1 MFNYFYHQKVRRS
14 VAVFG
19 SLFNNIY
26 VLRSNSAGQ
35 VISQVKV
42 PLSYAPKSKY
52 LERIRQNP
60 DLDEDTTVALKLPR
74 MSFEITSMQYDAE
87 RKLPKM
93 NNFMRFTDELSG
105 NKAEQ
110 FFTPAP
116 YLINFQLNIYAKT
129 QDDALQ
135 MVEQIIPYFN
145 PTYTI
150 TVKPF
155 TEFQDVKE
163 DIPITILSTSFSDD
177 FEGAVEQ
184 RRTIMYTLD
193 FEMRVAFYG
202 PTTQSSLIR
211 KVTSDLYLMGD
222 SNSKIGTI
230 TVEPNPRDLDPYDLS
245 ADSDWGFSTEI
256 TNYVDSN

>member
-26 VLRSNSAGQ
+26 VLRSNSSGQ

-52 LERIRQNP
+52 LERIRQNS
-60 DLDEDTTVALKLPR
+60 DLDQDTTVALKLPR
-74 MSFEITSMQYDAE
+74 LSFEITSMQYDPE

-93 NNFMRFTDELSG
+93 NNFMRYTDELAG
-105 NKAEQ
+105 AKAER

-116 YLINFQLNIYAKT
+116 YLMNFQLNIYAKT

-155 TEFQDVKE
+155 TEFQDIKE
-163 DIPITILSTSFSDD
+163 DIPITIQSTSFSDD
-177 FEGAVEQ
+177 FEGEVGQ
-184 RRTIMYTLD
+184 RRTIIYTLD
-193 FEMRVAFYG
+193 FEMKVAFYG
-202 PTTQSSLIR
+202 PIDNSGLIR
-211 KVTSDLYLMGD
+211 KVSTDLNLIGD
-222 SNSKIGTI
+222 SDNRVALI
-230 TVEPNPRDLDPYDLS
+230 TVEPNPLDLDPYDLS
-245 ADSDWGFSTEI
+245 ADSDWGFTTSITE
-256 TNYVDSN
+256 YVDSN

>member
-110 FFTPAP
+110 FLHQR
-116 YLINFQLNIYAKT
+116 LI
-129 QDDALQ
+129 
-135 MVEQIIPYFN
+135 
-145 PTYTI
+145 
-150 TVKPF
+150 
-155 TEFQDVKE
+155 
-163 DIPITILSTSFSDD
+163 
-177 FEGAVEQ
+177 
-184 RRTIMYTLD
+184 
-193 FEMRVAFYG
+193 
-202 PTTQSSLIR
+202 
-211 KVTSDLYLMGD
+211 
-222 SNSKIGTI
+222 
-230 TVEPNPRDLDPYDLS
+230 
-245 ADSDWGFSTEI
+245 
-256 TNYVDSN
+256 